1 MAKASVVLSF
11 YDILVHRSDVDLLD
25 GPHWLNDT
33 IISFYFE
40 YLEREVFNKTNE
52 LLFVSPEVTQ
62 CIKLVQTEEIKTFL
76 EPLGV
81 SKKKFVFFA
90 LNDNDTPD
98 IAGGS
103 HWSLLVYSKP
113 ERCFYHLDSSNVTNH
128 DVAWEFASHLI
139 PYLARED
146 TINFVDKEC
155 MQQSNGYDCGIYVI
169 CNAEKLA
176 ECANSRGQ
184 IGACDTMVKINPTVK
199 RKEIIAIIQNIQI
212 SHNSC

>member
-11 YDILVHRSDVDLLD
+11 HNILLHVSDVELLD

-33 IISFYFE
+33 VISFYFE
-40 YLEREVFNKTNE
+40 YLEKVVFSKTNN

-62 CIKLVQTEEIKTFL
+62 CVKMVKTEEIKTFL

-81 SKKKFVFFA
+81 IKKEIVLFA

-113 ERCFYHLDSSNVTNH
+113 ENCFFHLDSSSGTNH
-128 DVAWEFASHLI
+128 NVAWDFASHLI
-139 PYLARED
+139 PYLSAEGK
-146 TINFVDKEC
+146 TI
-155 MQQSNGYDCGIYVI
+155 S
-169 CNAEKLA
+169 
-176 ECANSRGQ
+176 
-184 IGACDTMVKINPTVK
+184 
-199 RKEIIAIIQNIQI
+199 
-212 SHNSC
+212 